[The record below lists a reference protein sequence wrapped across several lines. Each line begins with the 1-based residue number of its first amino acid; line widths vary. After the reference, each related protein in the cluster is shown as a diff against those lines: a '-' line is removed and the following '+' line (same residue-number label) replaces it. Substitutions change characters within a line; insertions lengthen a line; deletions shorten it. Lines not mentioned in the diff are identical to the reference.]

1 MYVTLD
7 RGGGWAVRGP
17 FSIPPAG
24 FERRSRLKSGPN
36 SRTTLT
42 PSKRL
47 LIADHP
53 VKQGTTP
60 AEHRRTGTHRLRMT
74 AGTFGATTYGPIR
87 IGISTGD
94 DPRLGMI
101 TAG

>member
-1 MYVTLD
+1 
-7 RGGGWAVRGP
+7 
-17 FSIPPAG
+17 
-24 FERRSRLKSGPN
+24 
-36 SRTTLT
+36 
-42 PSKRL
+42 
-47 LIADHP
+47 
-53 VKQGTTP
+53 
-60 AEHRRTGTHRLRMT
+60 MT